1 MKIQILF
8 FGAAHDITGMRN
20 MDADVTADMDTESLK
35 KMLQERFSGI
45 NADLRYALAV
55 NQKVVAVNQPL
66 SEGDVVAILPPVSG
80 G

>member
-20 MDADVTADMDTESLK
+20 MDAVVTDDMDTESLK